1 MIESNQR
8 IEEALAQLGR
18 EYEPPLGW
26 EARVLAATRARR
38 PWWRYAMPSF
48 AVAALAVCA
57 FALWPAAAPAEL
69 TLSVEVQHSA
79 PVRGREGQVGD
90 TVRIAATGGSGERA
104 IWVYRDEQQLVLRCP
119 GASACAVSQSGIEID
134 FVPRQVGTYIIVAL
148 TARTRLPVPAGE
160 YDDDTAAARRAGV
173 VVREDKLTVR

>member
-8 IEEALAQLGR
+8 IEAALAQLGA

-38 PWWRYAMPSF
+38 PWWWYAMPGF
-48 AVAALAVCA
+48 AVTALAVCA
-57 FALWPAAAPAEL
+57 VALWPTAAPPAL
-69 TLSVEVQHSA
+69 ALSVEVQHPA

-90 TVRIAATGGSGERA
+90 TVRITATGGDGERA

-119 GASACAVSQSGIEID
+119 GASSCAASPSGIQVD
-134 FVPRQVGTYIIVAL
+134 FVPRQVGTYTIVAL
-148 TARTRLPVPAGE
+148 TGQRLPLPAGA
-160 YDDDTAAARRAGV
+160 YDNDTAAARRAGIMF
-173 VVREDKLTVR
+173 REDKLTVR

>member
-8 IEEALAQLGR
+8 IEEALAQLGA

-26 EARVLAATRARR
+26 EARVLAATRAHR
-38 PWWRYAMPSF
+38 PWWRYARPGF

-57 FALWPAAAPAEL
+57 VALWPTAAPTEL

-90 TVRIAATGGSGERA
+90 TVRISAMGRETVSARLSRPARPLRGRA
-104 IWVYRDEQQLVLRCP
+104 
-119 GASACAVSQSGIEID
+119 
-134 FVPRQVGTYIIVAL
+134 FPRRGQR
-148 TARTRLPVPAGE
+148 ARTRDGSTGCRVG
-160 YDDDTAAARRAGV
+160 DWHS
-173 VVREDKLTVR
+173 

>member
-8 IEEALAQLGR
+8 IEEALAQLGA

-26 EARVLAATRARR
+26 EARVLAAARVRR
-38 PWWRYAMPSF
+38 PWWRYAMPGF

-57 FALWPAAAPAEL
+57 LALWPVAAPAEL
-69 TLSVEVQHSA
+69 TLSMEVQHSA

-90 TVRIAATGGSGERA
+90 TVRIAATGGDGERA

-119 GASACAVSQSGIEID
+119 GASACAVSQTGIQVD
-134 FVPRQVGTYIIVAL
+134 FVPRQVGTYTVVAL
-148 TARTRLPVPAGE
+148 TARARLPVPAGE
-160 YDDDTAAARRAGV
+160 YEDDIAAARRAGF
-173 VVREDKLTVR
+173 VVREDRLTVR